1 MTCALHAAMK
11 TLIAEC
17 KHNDDTQRFK
27 EVLVKIDVLGEH
39 FTCTDQV
46 KKIDLK

>member
-1 MTCALHAAMK
+1 MCLARSYENAHRRMQT
-11 TLIAEC
+11 